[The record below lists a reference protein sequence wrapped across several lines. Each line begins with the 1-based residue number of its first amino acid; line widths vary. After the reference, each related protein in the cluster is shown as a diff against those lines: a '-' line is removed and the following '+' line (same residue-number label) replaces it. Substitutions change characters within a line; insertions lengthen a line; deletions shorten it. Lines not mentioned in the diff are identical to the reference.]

1 MDYSPKDFIDY
12 IAGAS
17 FVITDSFHATVFSL
31 IFHRPFYTLTRQSAD
46 GIKSM
51 NSRVVDLLN
60 TYGLPDRLIDAQEQL
75 FDGNV
80 NDIDFSTFDNMI
92 NEQRKKS
99 MTFIKDSLLNR
110 KGGNN

>member
-1 MDYSPKDFIDY
+1 MLFRS
-12 IAGAS
+12 
-17 FVITDSFHATVFSL
+17 
-31 IFHRPFYTLTRQSAD
+31 SAD

>member
-1 MDYSPKDFIDY
+1 MQQYF
-12 IAGAS
+12 
-17 FVITDSFHATVFSL
+17 
-31 IFHRPFYTLTRQSAD
+31 RFYTLTRQSAD

-92 NEQRKKS
+92 NEQRNKS